1 VHRCALTRC
10 WRVFLVAAVLGLRT
24 AAVLAQPL
32 ESGKQ
37 IYEAGCAAC
46 HGRDG
51 KGQPQTLS
59 GFEPP
64 PTFPDF
70 SDCPTST
77 PESDIQWR
85 AVITHGGR
93 ARAFSRIMPAFGDL
107 LTPQQVDKVIGYVR
121 GLCRESS
128 WPRGNLN
135 LPRALVTEKAFPEN
149 ETVITA
155 SVNAQGEPGV
165 DSTTIYEHRLGA
177 TAMIEAAVPY
187 QFTHGGGN
195 WSAAFGDIAL
205 GYKQTLF
212 HSVERGAILS
222 AGGEIVAPT
231 GSSERGTGGQSTVF
245 EMFGAYGQLL
255 PASAFLQIQTGI
267 ELPVH
272 TDKLPRAYFL
282 RTAIGKT
289 FATEGGLGRRWS
301 PMIEAIADRD
311 LASGAST
318 NWDLIP
324 QIQIPLSKRLHV
336 LGNVG
341 FRFPANN
348 TADRPRQFMFYLL
361 WDWFDGSLLEG
372 W

>member
-1 VHRCALTRC
+1 VHRGSDTFR
-10 WRVFLVAAVLGLRT
+10 WRGL
-24 AAVLAQPL
+24 VLAATLALYAPVSAAQTL
-32 ESGKQ
+32 DTGKQ
-37 IYEAGCAAC
+37 IYEAGCVAC

-77 PESDIQWR
+77 PESDVQWR
-85 AVITHGGR
+85 AVITHGGH

-107 LTPQQVDKVIGYVR
+107 LTPQQIDKVIGYVR
-121 GLCRESS
+121 GLCREPS

-135 LPRALVTEKAFPEN
+135 LPRAMVTEKAFPEN
-149 ETVITA
+149 ETVIAA
-155 SVNAQGEPGV
+155 SVNARGEPGV
-165 DSTTIYEHRLGA
+165 SSTTIYEHRLGS

-187 QFTHGGGN
+187 EFPHHGDN

-212 HSVERGAILS
+212 HSVERGAIVS
-222 AGGEIVAPT
+222 AGGELIAPT
-231 GSSERGTGGQSTVF
+231 GNTDRGTGGESTVF
-245 EMFGAYGQLL
+245 ELFGAYGQML
-255 PASAFLQIQTGI
+255 PASSFLQIHTGI
-267 ELPVH
+267 ELPAH
-272 TDKLPRAYFL
+272 TDKLPRAYYL

-311 LASGAST
+311 LVSGAST

-336 LGNVG
+336 LANVG
-341 FRFPANN
+341 FRFPANH
-348 TADRPRQFMFYLL
+348 TADRPRQFMFYVL